1 MNLQLQSIDSVSG
14 PERARGGKELFI
26 AVKATFKLEDRI
38 IRSAGFAV
46 VREESAAGMKAA
58 IQEAVKQAEEIA
70 AESYDPFDFTA
81 ASVPVTAMK
90 ATAKIANTVAVSNAK
105 LKGNEELA
113 ATLAGPADEVQQKQ
127 LNQVCQELGIT
138 AIDIMGLE
146 NGSAMCMLKALE
158 ALLHEAKANPD
169 GN

>member
-14 PERARGGKELFI
+14 PERARGGKELLLGLRASFT
-26 AVKATFKLEDRI
+26 VEGRT
-38 IRSAGFAV
+38 IRAIGFGI
-46 VREESAAGMKAA
+46 VREETAAGMKAA
-58 IQEAVKQAEEIA
+58 VQEAVKQAEEIA

-81 ASVPVTAMK
+81 PTVPLSAMK

-113 ATLAGPADEVQQKQ
+113 ATLEKPADEVQQRQ
-127 LNQVCQELGIT
+127 LDQVCQELGI
-138 AIDIMGLE
+138 ASIDVMGLE

-169 GN
+169 GD